1 MLYLGAGKIE
11 DKDLP
16 HRHKMT
22 NMIMDAYKKCL
33 AANVEEMQRAEGRIS
48 FTDDLWSDPNLD
60 SYLGITSHYYVRDE
74 KGNLQRRNGLI

>member
-22 NMIMDAYKKCL
+22 DMIFKAYRKRIDAT
-33 AANVEEMQRAEGRIS
+33 VEEMKRAEGHIS
-48 FTDDLWSDPNLD
+48 FTNDLWSDPNLD
-60 SYLGITSHYYVRDE
+60 SYMAVTSHFYVRDE
-74 KGNLQRRNGLI
+74 KGNLRRRNGLV